1 MLLLYFNVITCNL
14 TLLSFIVV
22 FSRKFELCL
31 LPNIV
36 AIVFLYVIA
45 TGSGEKTR
53 TQRVWVR
60 MLFYHLNI
68 LWARVVISDAGLGS
82 MKPTPVGTCCH
93 PYLEDGKIK
102 ENGRMA
108 WWRNLRMFR
117 EGVVLNV
124 GRWFED
130 NIKRGVGNGKWEIYV
145 LLEG

>member
-45 TGSGEKTR
+45 TGLGLGEKTR

-60 MLFYHLNI
+60 VLFYHPNI
-68 LWARVVISDAGLGS
+68 LWVWVRVVILGS
-82 MKPTPVGTCCH
+82 VKPAPVGTRRH
-93 PYLEDGKIK
+93 P
-102 ENGRMA
+102 
-108 WWRNLRMFR
+108 
-117 EGVVLNV
+117 
-124 GRWFED
+124 
-130 NIKRGVGNGKWEIYV
+130 
-145 LLEG
+145 